1 MRNPVDNKIMSSILP
16 DNVEDYYIWTTNLTK
31 VYGAGKKKTIAVNGI
46 NFTMTSGVHGFLGPN
61 GAGKT
66 STINMLI
73 GAISITQGEAYLRGK
88 KAGSKKA
95 RKSIGFLPQD
105 PAFYDKLSG
114 LEYLVFQARLNSIP
128 KKIAKQ
134 KALNLIKF
142 FDLLDAKDRKIKT
155 YSMGMKQK
163 IGLAA
168 GLIHDPKLLILDEPT
183 SNLDP
188 LVRKKIIDYVRK
200 ISKDMSI
207 FISSHVLSEVEQMC
221 DTVTI
226 INKGKIILTDTVQN
240 VKNWF
245 SKSTN
250 LYVVDTNSNGN
261 FLDVLK
267 GLKMIMNAWI
277 DEKEKKIYV
286 NTNDIES
293 FQQIVPKLVI
303 ENGLTLKSFYQPE
316 SSLQDV
322 FLEIINEEEEKLNE
336 A

>member
-1 MRNPVDNKIMSSILP
+1 
-16 DNVEDYYIWTTNLTK
+16 
-31 VYGAGKKKTIAVNGI
+31 
-46 NFTMTSGVHGFLGPN
+46 MTSGVHGFLGPN

-73 GAISITQGEAYLRGK
+73 GAVSITQGDAYLKGK

-95 RKSIGFLPQD
+95 RKLIGFLPQD
-105 PAFYDKLSG
+105 PAFYEKLSG
-114 LEYLVFQARLNSIP
+114 FEYLIFQARLNSIP
-128 KKIAKQ
+128 KSIAKQ
-134 KALNLIKF
+134 KALNLMKF
-142 FDLLDAKDRKIKT
+142 FTLMDVKDRKIKT
-155 YSMGMKQK
+155 YSMGMRQK

-168 GLIHDPKLLILDEPT
+168 ALIHDPKLLILDEPT

-200 ISKDMSI
+200 VSKDMSI

-240 VKNWF
+240 VKKWF
-245 SKSTN
+245 SNSTN
-250 LYVVDTNSNGN
+250 LYVVETNSNET
-261 FLDVLK
+261 FLHMLK
-267 GLKMIMNAWI
+267 GLKTTTNAWI
-277 DEKEKKIYV
+277 DEKEQKIFV
-286 NTNDIES
+286 NTKDIEQ
-293 FQQIVPKLVI
+293 FQKLLPKLVI

-322 FLEIINEEEEKLNE
+322 FLEIINEEEGKLNG

>member
-1 MRNPVDNKIMSSILP
+1 MSSILL
-16 DNVEDYYIWTTNLTK
+16 DKVEDYYIWTNNLTK
-31 VYGAGKKKTIAVNGI
+31 VYGTGKKKIAAVNGI
-46 NFTMTSGVHGFLGPN
+46 DFIMTSGVHGFLGPN

-73 GAISITQGEAYLRGK
+73 GAISITQGNAYLKGK

-95 RKSIGFLPQD
+95 RKAIGFLPQD
-105 PAFYDKLSG
+105 PAFYEKLSG
-114 LEYLVFQARLNSIP
+114 FKYLIFQARLNSTP
-128 KKIAKQ
+128 KSIAIQ
-134 KALNLIKF
+134 KALNLMKF
-142 FDLLDAKDRKIKT
+142 FDLMDAKDRKIKT

-163 IGLAA
+163 IGLSA

-240 VKNWF
+240 VKKWF
-245 SKSTN
+245 SNSTN
-250 LYVVDTNSNGN
+250 LYVVDTNSNET
-261 FLDVLK
+261 FLHMLK
-267 GLKMIMNAWI
+267 GLKTTINAWI
-277 DEKEKKIYV
+277 DEKEKKIFV
-286 NTNDIES
+286 NTNDIEQ
-293 FQQIVPKLVI
+293 FQKLIPKLVT

-322 FLEIINEEEEKLNE
+322 FLEIINEEEGKLNR

>member
-1 MRNPVDNKIMSSILP
+1 
-16 DNVEDYYIWTTNLTK
+16 
-31 VYGAGKKKTIAVNGI
+31 
-46 NFTMTSGVHGFLGPN
+46 MTSGVHGFLGPN

-73 GAISITQGEAYLRGK
+73 GAVSITQGDAYLKGK

-95 RKSIGFLPQD
+95 RKLIGFLPQD
-105 PAFYDKLSG
+105 PAFYEKLSG
-114 LEYLVFQARLNSIP
+114 FEYLIFQARLNSIP
-128 KKIAKQ
+128 KSIAKQ
-134 KALNLIKF
+134 KALNLMKF
-142 FDLLDAKDRKIKT
+142 FTLMDVKDRKIKT
-155 YSMGMKQK
+155 YSMGMRQK

-168 GLIHDPKLLILDEPT
+168 ALIHDPKLLILDEPT

-200 ISKDMSI
+200 VSKDMSI

-240 VKNWF
+240 VKKWF
-245 SKSTN
+245 SNSTN
-250 LYVVDTNSNGN
+250 LYVVDTNSNET
-261 FLDVLK
+261 FLHMLK
-267 GLKMIMNAWI
+267 GLKTTTNAWI
-277 DEKEKKIYV
+277 DEKEQKIFV
-286 NTNDIES
+286 NTKDIEQ
-293 FQQIVPKLVI
+293 FQKLLPKLVI

-322 FLEIINEEEEKLNE
+322 FLEIINEEEGKLNG

>member
-1 MRNPVDNKIMSSILP
+1 MNSIRQDNIK
-16 DNVEDYYIWTTNLTK
+16 DYYIWTNNLTK
-31 VYGAGKKKTIAVNGI
+31 VYGTGTKKVFAVNGI
-46 NFTMTSGVHGFLGPN
+46 DFAMSSGVHGFLGPN

-73 GAISITQGEAYLRGK
+73 GAVSITEGDAFLKGK
-88 KAGSKKA
+88 KAGTKKA
-95 RKSIGFLPQD
+95 REFIGFLPQD
-105 PAFYDKLSG
+105 PAFYEKLSG
-114 LEYLVFQARLNSIP
+114 FKYLIFQARLNSTP
-128 KKIAKQ
+128 KSIAIQ
-134 KALNLIKF
+134 KALNLMKF
-142 FDLLDAKDRKIKT
+142 FDLMDAKDRKIKT

-240 VKNWF
+240 VKKWF
-245 SKSTN
+245 SNSTN
-250 LYVVDTNSNGN
+250 LYVVDTNSNET
-261 FLDVLK
+261 FLHMLK
-267 GLKMIMNAWI
+267 GLKTTINAWI
-277 DEKEKKIYV
+277 DEKEKKIFV
-286 NTNDIES
+286 NTNDIEQ
-293 FQQIVPKLVI
+293 FQKLIPKLVT

-322 FLEIINEEEEKLNE
+322 FLEIINEEEGKLNR

>member
-1 MRNPVDNKIMSSILP
+1 MSSIPL
-16 DNVEDYYIWTTNLTK
+16 DNVEDYYIWTNNLTK
-31 VYGAGKKKTIAVNGI
+31 VYGTGTKKTKAVNGI

-73 GAISITQGEAYLRGK
+73 GAISITQGDAYLKGR

-105 PAFYDKLSG
+105 PAFYEKLSG
-114 LEYLVFQARLNSIP
+114 LEYLIFQARLNSTP
-128 KKIAKQ
+128 KSIAKQ
-134 KALNLIKF
+134 KALNLISF
-142 FDLLDAKDRKIKT
+142 FDLMDAKDRKIKT

-221 DTVTI
+221 DRVTI

-240 VKNWF
+240 VKNYF
-245 SKSTN
+245 SNSTN
-250 LYVVDTNSNGN
+250 LYVVDTSSNET
-261 FLDVLK
+261 FLNVLK
-267 GLKMIMNAWI
+267 GIKMIKNAWI
-277 DEKEKKIYV
+277 DEKEKKIFV
-286 NTNDIES
+286 NMNDIEQ
-293 FQQIVPKLVI
+293 FQKIIPKLVV

-322 FLEIINEEEEKLNE
+322 FLEIINEVEGKLNE

>member
-1 MRNPVDNKIMSSILP
+1 MISNQQEII
-16 DNVEDYYIWTTNLTK
+16 EDYDIWTNNLSK
-31 VYGAGKKKTIAVNGI
+31 VYGTGKKKVVAVDGI
-46 NFTMTSGVHGFLGPN
+46 DFKMNSGVHGFLGPN

-73 GAISITQGEAYLRGK
+73 GAISITEGDAFLKGK
-88 KAGSKKA
+88 KAGTKKA

-105 PAFYDKLSG
+105 PAFYEKLSG
-114 LEYLVFQARLNSIP
+114 LEYLIYLARLNSIP
-128 KKIAKQ
+128 KNIAKQ
-134 KALNLIKF
+134 KALNLLKF
-142 FDLLDAKDRKIKT
+142 FDLIEEKDRKIKT

-221 DTVTI
+221 DRVTI

-240 VKNWF
+240 VKKWF
-245 SKSTN
+245 SNSTN
-250 LYVVDTNSNGN
+250 LYVIDTNSNET
-261 FLDVLK
+261 LLSVIKRLE
-267 GLKMIMNAWI
+267 MVTNAWI
-277 DEKEKKIYV
+277 DEKEKKIYI
-286 NTNDIES
+286 NTDDVEQ
-293 FQQIVPKLVI
+293 FQKEIPKLIV
-303 ENGLTLKSFYQPE
+303 EKGLILKSFYQPE
-316 SSLQDV
+316 SSLQEV
-322 FLEIINEEEEKLNE
+322 FLEIINKEEGK
-336 A
+336 

>member
-1 MRNPVDNKIMSSILP
+1 MKSIQQ
-16 DNVEDYYIWTTNLTK
+16 NNIEDYYIWTNKLTK
-31 VYGAGKKKTIAVNGI
+31 VYGIGTKKVIAVDGI
-46 NFTMTSGVHGFLGPN
+46 DFTMSSGVHGFLGPN

-73 GAISITQGEAYLRGK
+73 GAISITEGEAFLKGK
-88 KAGSKKA
+88 KAGTKNA
-95 RKSIGFLPQD
+95 RKFIGFLPQD
-105 PAFYDKLSG
+105 PAFYEKLSG
-114 LEYLVFQARLNSIP
+114 LDYLILLARLNSIP

-134 KALNLIKF
+134 KALNLLKF
-142 FDLLDAKDRKIKT
+142 FDLMKEKDRKIKT

-221 DTVTI
+221 DRVTI
-226 INKGKIILTDTVQN
+226 INKGKIKLTDTVQN

-245 SKSTN
+245 SNSAN
-250 LYVVDTNSNGN
+250 LYVIDTNSNET
-261 FLDVLK
+261 FLSVVKELE
-267 GLKMIMNAWI
+267 MITDAWI
-277 DEKEKKIYV
+277 DEKEKKIYI
-286 NTNDIES
+286 NTKNIEQ
-293 FQQIVPKLVI
+293 FQKEIPKLIIEKDVI
-303 ENGLTLKSFYQPE
+303 LKSFYQPE

-322 FLEIINEEEEKLNE
+322 FLEIIKKDEGMQNGF
-336 A
+336 

>member
-1 MRNPVDNKIMSSILP
+1 MSSIPL
-16 DNVEDYYIWTTNLTK
+16 DNVEDYYIWTNNLTK
-31 VYGAGKKKTIAVNGI
+31 VYGTGTKKIKAVNGI

-73 GAISITQGEAYLRGK
+73 GAISITQGDAYLKGR

-105 PAFYDKLSG
+105 PAFYEKLSG
-114 LEYLVFQARLNSIP
+114 LEYLIFQARLNSTP
-128 KKIAKQ
+128 KSIAKQ
-134 KALNLIKF
+134 KALNLINF
-142 FDLLDAKDRKIKT
+142 FDLTDAKDRKIKT

-168 GLIHDPKLLILDEPT
+168 GLIHEPKLLILDEPT

-245 SKSTN
+245 SNSTN
-250 LYVVDTNSNGN
+250 LYVVDTNSNET

-267 GLKMIMNAWI
+267 GLKMIMKAWI
-277 DEKEKKIYV
+277 DEKEKKIFV
-286 NTNDIES
+286 NTNDIEQ
-293 FQQIVPKLVI
+293 FQKIIPKLVI

-322 FLEIINEEEEKLNE
+322 FLEIINEEEGKLNE

>member
-1 MRNPVDNKIMSSILP
+1 MSSIPL
-16 DNVEDYYIWTTNLTK
+16 DNVEDYYIWTNNLTK
-31 VYGAGKKKTIAVNGI
+31 VYGTGTKKTKAVNGI

-73 GAISITQGEAYLRGK
+73 GAISITQGEAYIKGK
-88 KAGSKKA
+88 KAGTKKA

-114 LEYLVFQARLNSIP
+114 LEYLTFQARLNSTP
-128 KKIAKQ
+128 KSIAKQ
-134 KALNLIKF
+134 KALNLISF
-142 FDLLDAKDRKIKT
+142 FDLMDAKDRKIKT

-221 DTVTI
+221 DRVTI

-240 VKNWF
+240 VKNYF
-245 SKSTN
+245 SNSTN
-250 LYVVDTNSNGN
+250 LYVVDTSSNET
-261 FLDVLK
+261 FLNVLK
-267 GLKMIMNAWI
+267 GIKMIKNAWI
-277 DEKEKKIYV
+277 DEKEKKIFV
-286 NTNDIES
+286 NMNDIEQ
-293 FQQIVPKLVI
+293 FQKIIPKLVI

-322 FLEIINEEEEKLNE
+322 FLEIINEEEGKLNE

>member
-1 MRNPVDNKIMSSILP
+1 MSSILL
-16 DNVEDYYIWTTNLTK
+16 DDVEDYYIWTNNLTK
-31 VYGAGKKKTIAVNGI
+31 VYRTGTKKTKAVNGI
-46 NFTMTSGVHGFLGPN
+46 NFKMSPGVHGFLGPN

-73 GAISITQGEAYLRGK
+73 GAISITQGDAYIKGK
-88 KAGSKKA
+88 KAGTKKA

-114 LEYLVFQARLNSIP
+114 LEYLIFQARLNSTP
-128 KKIAKQ
+128 KSIAKQ
-134 KALNLIKF
+134 KALNLINF
-142 FDLLDAKDRKIKT
+142 FDLMDAKDRKIKT

-163 IGLAA
+163 IGLAS

-245 SKSTN
+245 SNSTN
-250 LYVVDTNSNGN
+250 LYVVDTNSNET

-267 GLKMIMNAWI
+267 GLKMITNAWI
-277 DEKEKKIYV
+277 DEKEKKIFV
-286 NTNDIES
+286 NINDIEQ
-293 FQQIVPKLVI
+293 FQKIIPKLVI
-303 ENGLTLKSFYQPE
+303 DNGLTLKSFYQPE

-322 FLEIINEEEEKLNE
+322 FLEIINEEEGKLNE

>member
-1 MRNPVDNKIMSSILP
+1 MISNQQDNI
-16 DNVEDYYIWTTNLTK
+16 EDYYIWTNKLTK
-31 VYGAGKKKTIAVNGI
+31 VYGTGTKKVVAVDGI
-46 NFTMTSGVHGFLGPN
+46 NFKMDSGVHGFLGPN

-73 GAISITQGEAYLRGK
+73 GAISITEGDAFLKGK
-88 KAGSKKA
+88 KAGTKKA

-105 PAFYDKLSG
+105 PAFYEKLSG
-114 LEYLVFQARLNSIP
+114 LEYLIFVARLNSIP
-128 KKIAKQ
+128 KNIAKQ
-134 KALNLIKF
+134 KALNLLKF
-142 FDLLDAKDRKIKT
+142 FDLIEEKDRKIKT

-168 GLIHDPKLLILDEPT
+168 GLIHSPKLLILDEPT

-221 DTVTI
+221 DRVTI

-245 SKSTN
+245 SSSTN
-250 LYVVDTNSNGN
+250 LYVIDTNSNET
-261 FLDVLK
+261 FLSVIKRLE
-267 GLKMIMNAWI
+267 MITNAWI
-277 DEKEKKIYV
+277 DEKEKKIYI
-286 NTNDIES
+286 NTNDVKQ
-293 FQQIVPKLVI
+293 FQKEIPKLIVEKELI
-303 ENGLTLKSFYQPE
+303 LKSFYQPE
-316 SSLQDV
+316 SSLQEV
-322 FLEIINEEEEKLNE
+322 FLEIINKDERKNNGL
-336 A
+336 